1 MKAKPFDF
9 QETIDLLNDSRNISI
24 DSTPPVQRQGRR
36 ALHCERYKVHTPT
49 IDFEVIYLGSG
60 VTNDA
65 IDEAFNKHFHPGKTH
80 VERRLLIEPSPAPES
95 TYS

>member
-1 MKAKPFDF
+1 MRMIIGRWL
-9 QETIDLLNDSRNISI
+9 TSLNSSRTMRCFRRRDDNSRKKVQNVRGDSS
-24 DSTPPVQRQGRR
+24 
-36 ALHCERYKVHTPT
+36 
-49 IDFEVIYLGSG
+49 VIYLGSE

-65 IDEAFNKHFHPGKTH
+65 IDEGFNKHFHPGKTH